1 MQAHLSPDELRK
13 QALKGQLKGTVGL
26 LLLLMLPAWSLNFWQ
41 GWLYWLLF
49 TVSTTAISLYLL
61 KHDPAL
67 VESRLKAGATAERR
81 RSQKTIQAIASVT
94 GCAMFLV
101 PGVERHFTGL
111 PMPVMVVV
119 AGNALML
126 AGLWI
131 VFLAFRENS
140 HASSIIEVK
149 SDQKVISTGPYAVVR
164 HPMYSGC
171 VLAFLAT
178 PFALGSL
185 WTLPF
190 AIALSVVIAIRLLDE
205 EQYLKANLDGYVA
218 YCRKVLYRLMPRVW

>member
-1 MQAHLSPDELRK
+1 MQAHLSPHELRK

-81 RSQKTIQAIASVT
+81 RRQKIIQAIASVT

-101 PGVERHFTGL
+101 PGIERHFTGL
-111 PMPVMVVV
+111 PMPVTVVV
-119 AGNALML
+119 AGNTLML

-190 AIALSVVIAIRLLDE
+190 AIALSVIIAIRLLDE
-205 EQYLKANLDGYVA
+205 EQYLKANLGGYVA
-218 YCRKVLYRLMPRVW
+218 YCRKVPYRLMPGVW